1 MANGIFQ
8 SVGVTSFPVV
18 PNPSAG
24 TFYFGID
31 STDGHFKVQNS
42 AGLVTDY
49 QSGASYSDADAVLA
63 IQNEIIAETLKLD
76 PDSNDFMYL
85 RDVAGNDFNTVRKI
99 DLQRADPDRL
109 FQLHSDFIGT
119 AAGEFTQYIS
129 GTGASV
135 QTGTYGQD
143 ATNNAMGVTQVDA
156 GTTATGR
163 AGLGLISGAV
173 FRPTIGQFNH
183 CARLALEALSS
194 PTETFTVRTGIGDFY
209 TLGTDGTNGLFFR
222 YTDLVNGGRW
232 QAVSRAGG
240 ADLNVVDTGVSPDLD
255 HHIYEVDLA
264 EDGTTCLYKIDGALV
279 ATISTPNL
287 PGISNA
293 MGAGFQIVKSIG
305 TTQRNLSADWMIM
318 RFQRSTAR

>member
-42 AGLVTDY
+42 AGTVTDY

-63 IQNEIIAETLKLD
+63 IQNEMIAETLKVE

-99 DLQRADPDRL
+99 DLQKADPDRL

-119 AAGEFTQYIS
+119 IAGEFTQYIT

-143 ATNNAMGVTQVDA
+143 ATNNAMGVTQVDT
-156 GTTATGR
+156 GTTSTGR
-163 AGLGLISGAV
+163 AGLGLVSGAV
-173 FRPTIGQFNH
+173 FRPTIGQFIH
-183 CARLALEALSS
+183 CSRLAIETLST
-194 PTETFTVRTGIGDFY
+194 PTETFTVRSGIGDFY
-209 TLGTDGTNGLFFR
+209 TVSGDGTNGLFFR

-255 HHIYEVDLA
+255 FHIFEVELA
-264 EDGTTCLYKIDGALV
+264 EDGQNCFYRIDGALV

-287 PGISNA
+287 PGISNV
-293 MGAGFQIVKSIG
+293 MGAGFNILKSLG
-305 TTQRNLSADWMIM
+305 TTQRNLSCDWMII